1 MATRDDEILAIAG
14 ALSAATGRYAANE
27 ISATEFVQELTG
39 YMSDDIVFWSN
50 YTPSWEPLRPLFVER
65 RGIDEIVARYL
76 GDGDQDRLLRRAH
89 HQHQNVPGPGT
100 HRSGVPSLSS
110 RQKEQRHRSE
120 LRGRRHH
127 RCL

>member
-50 YTPSWEPLRPLFVER
+50 YTPS
-65 RGIDEIVARYL
+65 
-76 GDGDQDRLLRRAH
+76 
-89 HQHQNVPGPGT
+89 
-100 HRSGVPSLSS
+100 
-110 RQKEQRHRSE
+110 
-120 LRGRRHH
+120 
-127 RCL
+127 